1 MKTHKLKTWPEL
13 FQYSLTGLKTFEI
26 RLNDRDFKVGDIL
39 NLQEYEPDHE
49 KVLHGDNGYT
59 GRSISRRVVFIMAD
73 SPWLP
78 EGYVAM
84 QLAPL

>member
-1 MKTHKLKTWPEL
+1 MKKHNLKTWPEL
-13 FQYSLTGLKTFEI
+13 FQYSMTGLKAFEI
-26 RLNDRDFKVGDIL
+26 RLNDRDFRVGDIL
-39 NLQEYEPDHE
+39 HLQEYEPS
-49 KVLHGDNGYT
+49 KSVYT
-59 GRSISRRVVFIMAD
+59 GRSISRRVIFIMSD